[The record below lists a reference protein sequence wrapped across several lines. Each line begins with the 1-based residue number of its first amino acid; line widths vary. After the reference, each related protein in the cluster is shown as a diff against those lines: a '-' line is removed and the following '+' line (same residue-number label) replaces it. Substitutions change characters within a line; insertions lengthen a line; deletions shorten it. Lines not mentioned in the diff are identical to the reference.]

1 MNAFAHES
9 IMLAETLEALAPH
22 AGGVYADATAGG
34 GGHSAAIL
42 EASSPDGR
50 LVAVD
55 RDPRAVE
62 AARTRLAGFGERAVV
77 VHGDYEDLPAILR
90 DHDAA
95 QVDGLVADLGV
106 SSPQLD
112 DPQRG
117 FSFSQEGPLDM
128 RMDRSQGET
137 LAELLARVGESEL
150 ADILY
155 EYGGERRSR
164 AIARSIVRA
173 RDAGELKTTL
183 DLRRAIVRVLGP
195 RRGRID
201 PATRSF
207 QALRV
212 ALNRE
217 LDQLT
222 ALIAAIPDLL
232 ADDGVAAVISF
243 HSLED
248 RMVKRAFRGDA
259 RLTPLTKRPL
269 SPSEQEQ
276 SDNPRARSAKL
287 RAARRNPR
295 AEDEV
300 MA

>member
-117 FSFSQEGPLDM
+117 FSFSQE
-128 RMDRSQGET
+128 
-137 LAELLARVGESEL
+137 
-150 ADILY
+150 
-155 EYGGERRSR
+155 
-164 AIARSIVRA
+164 
-173 RDAGELKTTL
+173 
-183 DLRRAIVRVLGP
+183 
-195 RRGRID
+195 
-201 PATRSF
+201 
-207 QALRV
+207 
-212 ALNRE
+212 
-217 LDQLT
+217 
-222 ALIAAIPDLL
+222 
-232 ADDGVAAVISF
+232 
-243 HSLED
+243 
-248 RMVKRAFRGDA
+248 
-259 RLTPLTKRPL
+259 
-269 SPSEQEQ
+269 
-276 SDNPRARSAKL
+276 
-287 RAARRNPR
+287 
-295 AEDEV
+295 
-300 MA
+300 

>member
-1 MNAFAHES
+1 
-9 IMLAETLEALAPH
+9 
-22 AGGVYADATAGG
+22 
-34 GGHSAAIL
+34 
-42 EASSPDGR
+42 
-50 LVAVD
+50 
-55 RDPRAVE
+55 
-62 AARTRLAGFGERAVV
+62 
-77 VHGDYEDLPAILR
+77 
-90 DHDAA
+90 
-95 QVDGLVADLGV
+95 
-106 SSPQLD
+106 
-112 DPQRG
+112 